1 MAALCY
7 KPVFLLGA
15 TAAGKTAI
23 SLALAERLPVQIIS
37 VDSALIYRKMNIGTA
52 KPTAQELAAAPHSLI
67 DIIEPWESYSVSR
80 FVDDAQREIAA
91 AQAAGRVPL
100 LTGGTMMYYKAL
112 TDGINDLPAASP
124 AVRERLTRLAAE
136 EGKQALHDLLT
147 KVDPVTAARLHP
159 NDPQRVQRALE
170 VYEVSGR
177 PLSEWHTK
185 DAESSR
191 VHALQFALFPN
202 DRAALHA
209 RIGQRFDAMLTDGLI
224 EEVECLRADARIQ
237 RDFPSMRCV
246 GYRQVWDYLEGDTDR
261 ETMIEKGK
269 TATRQ
274 LAKRQI
280 TWMRGMS
287 GLTCF
292 DTFAEAPASVCEKI
306 YRQIADSVS

>member
-1 MAALCY
+1 MAELCY

-23 SLALAERLPVQIIS
+23 SLTLAERLPVQIIS
-37 VDSALIYRKMNIGTA
+37 VDSALIYRRMDIGTA

-80 FVDDAQREIAA
+80 FVEDAQREIAS

-112 TDGINDLPAASP
+112 TDGINDLPTASP
-124 AVRERLTRLAAE
+124 VVRERLTSIAAE
-136 EGKQALHDLLT
+136 QGKQALHDLLA

-170 VYEVSGR
+170 VYEVSGK
-177 PLSEWHTK
+177 PLSEWHSAE
-185 DAESSR
+185 AESSR
-191 VHALQFALFPN
+191 VQALQFALFPN
-202 DRAALHA
+202 DRVALHA
-209 RIGQRFDAMLTDGLI
+209 RIGERFDAMLADGLI
-224 EEVECLRADARIQ
+224 DEVECLRADSRIE
-237 RDFPSMRCV
+237 RGVPSMRCV
-246 GYRQVWDYLEGDTDR
+246 GYRQVWDYLAGDTDR
-261 ETMIEKGK
+261 ATMIEKGK

-280 TWMRGMS
+280 TWMRGMP

-306 YRQIADSVS
+306 YRQVASSVS

>member
-1 MAALCY
+1 MRNASL

-23 SLALAERLPVQIIS
+23 ALALAERLPVQIIS
-37 VDSALIYRKMNIGTA
+37 VDSALIYRRMDIGTA
-52 KPTAQELAAAPHSLI
+52 KPTAAELACAPHSLI

-80 FVDDAQREIAA
+80 FLTDAQHEIAQ
-91 AQAAGRVPL
+91 AQSQGRVPL

-112 TDGINDLPAASP
+112 TDGLNALPAAD
-124 AVRERLTRLAAE
+124 ATVRARLDALAEAGGKDALHRRLAE
-136 EGKQALHDLLT
+136 
-147 KVDPVTAARLHP
+147 VDPVTAARLHP

-170 VYEVSGR
+170 VFEVSGK
-177 PLSEWHTK
+177 PLSVWH
-185 DAESSR
+185 AEAADTPT
-191 VHALQFALFPN
+191 VDALQFALFPE

-209 RIGQRFDAMLTDGLI
+209 RIGERFDTMIGHGLI
-224 EEVECLRADARIQ
+224 DEVAALRGDHRLQ

-246 GYRQVWDYLEGDTDR
+246 GYRQVWDYLEGESDR
-261 ETMIEKGK
+261 DTMIEKGK

-280 TWMRGMS
+280 TWMRSMP

-292 DTFAEAPASVCEKI
+292 DTFAESPASVCEKI
-306 YRQIADSVS
+306 YRQIAERAG